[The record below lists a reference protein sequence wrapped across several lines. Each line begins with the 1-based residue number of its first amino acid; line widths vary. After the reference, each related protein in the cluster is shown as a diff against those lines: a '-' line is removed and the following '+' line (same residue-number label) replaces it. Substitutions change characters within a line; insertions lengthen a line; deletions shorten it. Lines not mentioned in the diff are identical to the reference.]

1 MSNSLFTKYGGV
13 KPYIIVLTK
22 EHRFTKLNLPFEEGD
37 KKDPK
42 QTVILAPGTILYS
55 QGIPFTE
62 NNKYE
67 ITTYGFNY
75 QWGFGPC
82 CEEILSDKVSY
93 LELIN
98 INELYPHNTTTLE
111 YLPKTLSDNIF
122 QLIEFLPINITD
134 LNNIDLIHSLVKYQN
149 EYGLWN
155 SDDSFNESRFDIFIK
170 DYEIGILN

>member
-1 MSNSLFTKYGGV
+1 MANSLFTKYGGV
-13 KPYIIVLTK
+13 NPYIIVLVE
-22 EHRFTKLNLPFEEGD
+22 EHKYTTLNLPFEEAHI
-37 KKDPK
+37 KYPN
-42 QTVILAPGTILYS
+42 QTVTLEPGTILWF
-55 QGIPFTE
+55 QDKPFTE
-62 NNKYE
+62 YVKQE
-67 ITTYGFNY
+67 ISITGFQI

-82 CEEILSDKVSY
+82 YEVIPPTKIKHID
-93 LELIN
+93 LIN

-122 QLIEFLPINITD
+122 QLVEFLPNNITD